1 MSKMHVNTVTIMIYK
16 MFTEILIYKYVNQT
30 TLFFSGFCDD
40 LSRLPNN
47 YIFYGTRK
55 FRFETKGILIDS
67 LTFPCKSIFLA
78 IKTSLTLK
86 LYLYVLKLC
95 KGQGIDDYLK
105 FRQQVISEIT
115 QFQQT
120 GCIEHLVKQFDKMR
134 VIQVLRVF
142 TCVNKK

>member
-1 MSKMHVNTVTIMIYK
+1 MKLNIAFKQRVKNGMSKMHVNTVTIMIYK

-67 LTFPCKSIFLA
+67 LTFPCKSIFFSY
-78 IKTSLTLK
+78 KDF
-86 LYLYVLKLC
+86 
-95 KGQGIDDYLK
+95 IDL
-105 FRQQVISEIT
+105 EI
-115 QFQQT
+115 
-120 GCIEHLVKQFDKMR
+120 ILVCPEI
-134 VIQVLRVF
+134 V
-142 TCVNKK
+142 